1 IGIVIAF
8 GPAIG
13 PTLSGWLLVHFNWH
27 ALFLTMLPIVAIT
40 MLIAFLYLKNVT
52 DLRKPKIDIIS
63 IIMSSVGFG
72 AFLYGFCIASEKGW
86 TSAIVLG
93 SICVGILV
101 IGLFIWRQLVL
112 DVPMLEFRVF
122 KFKMFTL
129 AITITMTVLVSL
141 IGAETLL
148 PLFMQDA
155 LGFTL
160 LKSGL
165 MLFPGAVVI
174 GILLPIPGRLFDR
187 YEAQWLALGRRR
199 LVT

>member
-1 IGIVIAF
+1 IGFVIAF

-52 DLRKPKIDIIS
+52 DLRKPKIDILS

-72 AFLYGFCIASEKGW
+72 AFLYGFSIASEIGW
-86 TSAIVLG
+86 ISAIVLG
-93 SICVGILV
+93 SIGVGILV
-101 IGLFIWRQLVL
+101 IGLFLWRQLVL

-129 AITITMTVLVSL
+129 AITITMMVLVSL

-148 PLFMQDA
+148 LLFLHDA
-155 LGFTL
+155 LGFTPL
-160 LKSGL
+160 RSGL
-165 MLFPGAVVI
+165 MIFLGPDVI
-174 GILLPIPGRLFDR
+174 RI
-187 YEAQWLALGRRR
+187 
-199 LVT
+199 TSS

>member
-1 IGIVIAF
+1 
-8 GPAIG
+8 
-13 PTLSGWLLVHFNWH
+13 LLVPFAWH

-40 MLIAFLYLKNVT
+40 MVIAYLYFKKVT
-52 DLRKPKIDIIS
+52 DLRTQKQAIESTITSLNKFGTALYSD
-63 IIMSSVGFG
+63 SV
-72 AFLYGFCIASEKGW
+72 ASEKGW

-93 SICVGILV
+93 SIGAGVLI

-129 AITITMTVLVSL
+129 AITITMMVLVSL

-155 LGFTL
+155 LGFTP

-165 MLFPGAVVI
+165 ML
-174 GILLPIPGRLFDR
+174 
-187 YEAQWLALGRRR
+187 
-199 LVT
+199 